1 MYRIEEEVDD
11 TKTTILGAPFADLLV
26 AKVIASRRAR
36 QTHRSTVVRD
46 NRTGEEIVRY
56 PAVPA
61 RLSA

>member
-1 MYRIEEEVDD
+1 MYRIEEQVDE
-11 TKTTILGAPFADLLV
+11 TRTAILGAPFTDLLV
-26 AKVIASRRAR
+26 AKVVASRRAR

-56 PAVPA
+56 PAIPA